1 MILLL
6 VDLKSRWFLFFKKIN
21 PKITTLFLCLFTGIV
36 LLFSYNNCGKVSV
49 APTGVLNL
57 GNANNGGFSIGAGF
71 EGVTSIVKTI
81 ELDSQNRIL
90 IGGEFDTYDR
100 VSRSAMVRLSPD
112 GSLDQTFDVG
122 SGFTKLTNRPS
133 INKIIIQTNGSIL
146 AGGTFNEYNGISI
159 NNLIRLNQ
167 DASKD
172 NSFNYS
178 MQSSEEIYSIQ
189 QYSDVIMIS
198 GRFPGLVKKLSLNG
212 NVDSTFNLNLETN
225 YEAVFDIYADG
236 ITTILGGLNL
246 TDDPIWSKMSA
257 AWSGIGVLGAEGAGE
272 ITTVVNQPDGKFII
286 AGDFTGYNVDGFNRI
301 LRYNI
306 NGIIDAGFITG
317 EGFDGLVT
325 DMALQS
331 DGKIIVTGYFQ
342 SYNGNNVNRIVRLL
356 SNGAL
361 DPSFNIGSGFD
372 ASTHAIAIQPDGK
385 ILVGG
390 AFTQYN
396 GDSWSG
402 IVRLNIDGTADSP

>member
-1 MILLL
+1 
-6 VDLKSRWFLFFKKIN
+6 LFFKKIN